1 MRALL
6 TKVQNLFNGIPNTN
20 KPPKLRQPGR
30 GAFSFLICGAGR
42 GGTSLLTGMLD
53 YHSDL
58 EIGLE
63 EGAVACLVGK
73 KVTARGRNLFHRR
86 IKALLKT
93 CDKRAA
99 AAGNK
104 FYGNKITTEQ
114 LLALNDH
121 NLVNPGQ
128 SIDVLDLFFNH
139 YLAGI
144 KVIFIVRDGR
154 TCVRS
159 KMARVGRS
167 VEQACQLWSESIGVY
182 RFLETRHQNNLR
194 LRYEDLITAPEE
206 NLKKVCAF
214 LGINFQPEMLSGTA
228 NRKLRKEY
236 QHDGL
241 DTSKLELKDIPAG
254 CMERIRDELR
264 YCGYIP

>member
-1 MRALL
+1 
-6 TKVQNLFNGIPNTN
+6 
-20 KPPKLRQPGR
+20 
-30 GAFSFLICGAGR
+30 
-42 GGTSLLTGMLD
+42 
-53 YHSDL
+53 
-58 EIGLE
+58 
-63 EGAVACLVGK
+63 
-73 KVTARGRNLFHRR
+73 
-86 IKALLKT
+86 
-93 CDKRAA
+93 KRAA

-159 KMARVGRS
+159 KMTRTGKS
-167 VEQACQLWSESIGVY
+167 VEQACKLWGDSVGVC
-182 RFLETRHQNNLR
+182 RFLESHHHKNIR
-194 LRYEDLITAPEE
+194 LRYEDLVTAPKE
-206 NLKKVCAF
+206 NLEKICAF
-214 LGINFQPEMLSGTA
+214 LGIEFQPEMLGGTA
-228 NRKLRKEY
+228 NRKLRTEY
-236 QHDGL
+236 QRDTL

-264 YCGYIP
+264 YCGYLP